1 MGAFRE
7 AVAKVRAIN
16 RTYAVPRIRL
26 SLGTK
31 IVLMVLRLY
40 LLALVGLLLYAL
52 VVHLGYK
59 A

>member
-26 SLGTK
+26 TMGTK

-52 VVHLGYK
+52 VAHLGY
-59 A
+59 